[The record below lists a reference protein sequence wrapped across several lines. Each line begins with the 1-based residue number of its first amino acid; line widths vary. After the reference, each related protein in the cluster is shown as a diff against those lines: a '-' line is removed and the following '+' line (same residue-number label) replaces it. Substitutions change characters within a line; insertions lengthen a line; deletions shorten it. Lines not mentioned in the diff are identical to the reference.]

1 MVWGRYALPGR
12 GKQKKSSSTNSSRT
26 TASAVVPPWFAQ
38 PLAGPALE
46 GANTP
51 RRDDGRT
58 RRSLTDRVRSVRNS
72 ETIFPGTFRAPFH
85 QKGLSVAY
93 LPGYSSLHRLWVC
106 LIVFSTLHQK
116 QTVVKGFSREK
127 SRDRVEGSPA
137 GFSKGDQEKTV
148 PSSDPP
154 GVLLDGHRHGD
165 DKFFRGGYQV
175 VRERRRKTIK
185 SNPIT
190 RANARASRA
199 RTLGLMAPKT
209 RSSKG

>member
-58 RRSLTDRVRSVRNS
+58 RRSLTDHVRSVRNS

-148 PSSDPP
+148 PSSDPL

-209 RSSKG
+209 RSSRG

>member
-165 DKFFRGGYQV
+165 DIHCKRDQKGRGGGGNHGVQ
-175 VRERRRKTIK
+175 
-185 SNPIT
+185 
-190 RANARASRA
+190 
-199 RTLGLMAPKT
+199 
-209 RSSKG
+209 KGGECSPRVT